1 MELPVYVLN
10 QKYDHVYFAAI
21 QGLLHLKILEIAIPV
36 QIIIKILNLNQFD
49 IKIVDII
56 IKISIPIIKATILII
71 KAIILMNKIIILIAK
86 ITILIIKN
94 IMVKHAVGIHILNKP
109 FKVTLNKTDIT
120 LIHTLGMV
128 K

>member
-1 MELPVYVLN
+1 MQLISL
-10 QKYDHVYFAAI
+10 AI
-21 QGLLHLKILEIAIPV
+21 QGLLHLKILEIVIPV
-36 QIIIKILNLNQFD
+36 QIIIKISNLNQFD
-49 IKIVDII
+49 IKIVDI
-56 IKISIPIIKATILII
+56 IKISIPIIKATILTIM
-71 KAIILMNKIIILIAK
+71 AIILIIKIIILIVK

>member
-36 QIIIKILNLNQFD
+36 QIIIKILNLNQFVT
-49 IKIVDII
+49 KTVDII
-56 IKISIPIIKATILII
+56 
-71 KAIILMNKIIILIAK
+71 KIIIP
-86 ITILIIKN
+86 IIKN
-94 IMVKHAVGIHILNKP
+94 IMDKHVVGIHILNKP
-109 FKVTLNKTDIT
+109 FKVTHNKTDIT